1 MPWSQNGGGYKGG
14 PGGPWGQGPAGGSTP
29 PDLEQIFRKSQDK
42 LRQAV
47 PGGIGSFSMF
57 VIFLVVAAAV
67 GYFGFTVR
75 VNPDER
81 AVVQRFGKYDREL
94 ANGINFR
101 WPYPVEEVT
110 IVPYTRQ
117 NRVEVGFSTG
127 AVGPY
132 GTVRGPNHPEES
144 LMLTGDE
151 NIVDV
156 NFSVFWNVKDAAAY
170 LFNVRNPGRDP
181 DANANVKAVAESAMR
196 EVIGQNDI
204 QPILTKSR
212 QEIEEAVKALIQ
224 RMLDNYKAGIQITQV
239 NLQKVDPPSE
249 VISAFRDV
257 QAARA
262 DQERARN
269 EAQSYANRV
278 VPEARGKAQQILQ
291 DAQGYREQAVAE
303 SKGRTERFL
312 KVYEEYKKAPDVT
325 RRRMYLETLERV
337 LGGLD
342 KIIIDEKAN
351 AGSVVPYL
359 PLGDIQRPAQVEV
372 SGEIFCYSFS
382 HDRRGH
388 CGRSDPILGLHRRS
402 NAYGDRFAVRRG
414 RKDDQ

>member
-1 MPWSQNGGGYKGG
+1 MPWSQNGGGWKGG
-14 PGGPWGQGPAGGSTP
+14 AGGPWGQGPAGGSPP

-42 LRQAV
+42 LREAI
-47 PGGIGSFSMF
+47 PGGFGFFGMF
-57 VIFLVVAAAV
+57 AIFLVVAAAIA
-67 GYFGFTVR
+67 YFGFTVR

-81 AVVQRFGKYDREL
+81 AVVQRFGRYDREL
-94 ANGINFR
+94 SSGLNFR
-101 WPYPVEEVT
+101 WPYPVDEVT

-117 NRVEVGFSTG
+117 NRVEVGFSAST
-127 AVGPY
+127 VGPY
-132 GTVRGPNHPEES
+132 GAVRSPNRPEES

-156 NFSVFWNVKDAAAY
+156 NFNVFWNVKDAPAY
-170 LFNVRNPGRDP
+170 LFNVRNPGSNP
-181 DANANVKAVAESAMR
+181 DANANVKAVAESSMR

-212 QEIEEAVKALIQ
+212 QEIEESVKALIQ
-224 RMLDNYKAGIQITQV
+224 RTLDSYNAGIQINQV
-239 NLQKVDPPSE
+239 NLQKVDPPAE

-269 EAQSYANRV
+269 EAQTYANRV
-278 VPEARGKAQQILQ
+278 VPEARGEAQQILQ
-291 DAQGYREQAVAE
+291 AAQGYREQAVAE
-303 SKGRTERFL
+303 AKGRTERFL

-337 LGGLD
+337 LGGMD
-342 KIIIDEKAN
+342 KIIIDDKAN

-359 PLGDIQRPAQVEV
+359 PLGEIQRPAQ
-372 SGEIFCYSFS
+372 GGGQ
-382 HDRRGH
+382 R
-388 CGRSDPILGLHRRS
+388 
-402 NAYGDRFAVRRG
+402 
-414 RKDDQ
+414 